1 VAGIE
6 SNKEQALFD
15 EAKGLFGELFND
27 LNRKNLLRKT
37 IIPMDLD
44 KLKKI
49 WTNTIRYGESFNE
62 ISRKFKSFQSQ
73 ETIEDFARKIGI
85 SAQSLTYL
93 FLSQTL
99 SLMLIYYESLLK
111 TSLLFF
117 LEEEQ
122 GISRKLTLG
131 QLLCQIEIIS
141 PSIGRRL
148 RKMIDSKL
156 RNVIAHGDFWFE
168 KDGLHYASDSYLQET
183 KLITIKQLRS
193 EVGRVGI
200 LALALA
206 KTLSGRSKKMLL

>member
-1 VAGIE
+1 
-6 SNKEQALFD
+6 
-15 EAKGLFGELFND
+15 
-27 LNRKNLLRKT
+27 
-37 IIPMDLD
+37 
-44 KLKKI
+44 
-49 WTNTIRYGESFNE
+49 
-62 ISRKFKSFQSQ
+62 
-73 ETIEDFARKIGI
+73 
-85 SAQSLTYL
+85 
-93 FLSQTL
+93 
-99 SLMLIYYESLLK
+99 
-111 TSLLFF
+111 LLFF